1 MRRSLVAATVSVVAT
16 VSLVVTGAGNAT
28 FPGKNGVIAFTGQSE
43 DVYTV
48 NADGSDFTQVTE
60 TANSAA
66 PVYTADGKT
75 IFAQSKGSKLVTQI
89 VYVSANG
96 GKIHVIK
103 GTTHGF
109 TPTISASGERV
120 AYYGYPEGVIRAVD
134 ANGKH
139 NKVLTK
145 NGFAP
150 NFSPTGPT
158 LALLR
163 HDAKLNGNQVFTMDA
178 QGQHVKQVTSIK
190 DSDVNWPTWSPDG
203 KSIIFSLG
211 KKHPYDIWM
220 VDADGSNLTQITDT
234 PDADED
240 DPAISPDG
248 KFIAY
253 DDHGEIW
260 VMGIDGSDPTQLTD
274 HRADEY
280 DPDWQ
285 PLP

>member
-1 MRRSLVAATVSVVAT
+1 MRRRLLAGAVGAVAL
-16 VSLVVTGAGNAT
+16 VSLVVAGSGNAT

-43 DVYTV
+43 DIYTI
-48 NADGSDFTQVTE
+48 NADGSGYKQITD

-66 PVYTADGKT
+66 PVYTANGKT
-75 IFAQSKGSKLVTQI
+75 IFGQSKGDKLVTSLI
-89 VYVSANG
+89 YVSAKG
-96 GKIHVIK
+96 GKIHEIK

-120 AYYGYPEGVIRAVD
+120 VYYEYPEGVIRAVD

-139 NKVLTK
+139 NKVISDI
-145 NGFAP
+145 GFAP
-150 NFSPTGPT
+150 SFSPTDPT
-158 LALLR
+158 LALV
-163 HDAKLNGNQVFTMDA
+163 HTDSKSKGNQVFTMDG
-178 QGQHVKQVTSIK
+178 QGRHLKQVTSIK
-190 DSDVNWPTWSPDG
+190 NEDVHWPTWSPDG

-220 VDADGSNLTQITDT
+220 VDANGSNLTQITDT

-248 KFIAY
+248 KLIAY

-260 VMGIDGSDPTQLTD
+260 VMGIDGSNPTQVTD

>member
-1 MRRSLVAATVSVVAT
+1 VAVIVLAG
-16 VSLVVTGAGNAT
+16 SLVVAGAGEAT
-28 FPGKNGVIAFTGQSE
+28 FPGRNGVIAFTGQSE

-48 NADGSDFTQVTE
+48 NADGSDYTQITE

-89 VYVSANG
+89 VYVPAKG
-96 GKIHVIK
+96 GKIHIIK

-109 TPTISASGERV
+109 VPTISASGDRV
-120 AYYGYPEGVIRAVD
+120 AYYEYPEGVIRAIDVD
-134 ANGKH
+134 GKH
-139 NKVLTK
+139 SKVLTDV
-145 NGFAP
+145 GFSP
-150 NFSPTGPT
+150 NFSPTDAT
-158 LALLR
+158 LAFVR
-163 HDAKLNGNQVFTMDA
+163 SDSKSKGDQVFTMDG
-178 QGQHVKQVTSIK
+178 QGKHVKQVTSIK
-190 DSDVNWPTWSPDG
+190 NENVHWPTWSPDG
-203 KSIIFSLG
+203 KSIIFSVG

-220 VDADGSNLTQITDT
+220 VDATGSNLTQVTDT
-234 PDADED
+234 TDADED

-248 KFIAY
+248 KLIAY

-260 VMGIDGSDPTQLTD
+260 VMGIDGSNPTQVTD